1 MSAQGIALLGVLAT
15 VVTLLAVVLSAGR
28 ILERVAQLGKQ
39 VSQLAKDA
47 AAADH
52 HARDI
57 EVRVVRLE
65 TRAHTVS
72 SDPVS

>member
-1 MSAQGIALLGVLAT
+1 MTAQGIAILGVLAT
-15 VVTLLAVVLSAGR
+15 VVTLLAVVLSTGR
-28 ILERVAQLGKQ
+28 ILERVDQLGKK
-39 VSQLAKDA
+39 VSRLAKDVDV
-47 AAADH
+47 ADQ

>member
-1 MSAQGIALLGVLAT
+1 MTAQGIAILGVLAT
-15 VVTLLAVVLSAGR
+15 VVTLLAVVLSTGR
-28 ILERVAQLGKQ
+28 ILERVDQLGKK
-39 VSQLAKDA
+39 VSRLAKDA
-47 AAADH
+47 EAADH

-65 TRAHTVS
+65 TLAQPAS